1 MEDLEEFE
9 VATKLLQDSQR
20 TLLEVRF
27 IFDGLL
33 HKYPDMQHYLASD
46 SSFVHSPAFEN
57 GIVKVFSDE
66 CDELLSKEKLQL
78 TPFLS
83 SNVPNLVS
91 PTKPRSVALQALN
104 NVKRRT
110 VELQYVSLR
119 HIPPTSNMVGKT
131 L

>member
-1 MEDLEEFE
+1 
-9 VATKLLQDSQR
+9 
-20 TLLEVRF
+20 
-27 IFDGLL
+27 
-33 HKYPDMQHYLASD
+33 MQHHLASD

-57 GIVKVFSDE
+57 GIVKVLANE
-66 CDELLSKEKLQL
+66 CDELLSEEKMQL